1 MPWSLFSSPLDFD
14 SVTASY
20 QIADGIVRV
29 RDLQYDSWAMKIA
42 GSGEYALRTNQ
53 LNLQMTVNHGR
64 GEVHAT
70 VSGPADSPSV
80 HVTPTSI
87 FREVNPQNLWALT
100 NPFR

>member
-1 MPWSLFSSPLDFD
+1 MFSSPLDFD

-64 GEVHAT
+64 GEVPKAR
-70 VSGPADSPSV
+70 SDLSPPLGAAR
-80 HVTPTSI
+80 HGGACAPG
-87 FREVNPQNLWALT
+87 
-100 NPFR
+100 